1 MVTPTNGLL
10 RLKGISGKEY
20 SYNIYISDVANAPVT
35 FSTVGQAVAGGQN
48 FIITPEPCEIKDIA
62 VTTGP
67 TVIFNLV
74 PYVNDVSSGQIMSL
88 ANVINTLQTRSFPAV
103 KINGGRKLTI
113 LQA

>member
-1 MVTPTNGLL
+1 MVTATNGLL
-10 RLKGISGKEY
+10 TLRGISGKDY
-20 SYNIYISDVANAPVT
+20 SYNIYISDVAAAPVT
-35 FSTVGQAVAGGQN
+35 FSTVGAAAAGSQN
-48 FIITPEPCEIKDIA
+48 FIITPEPCVISDIS

-74 PYVNDVSSGQIMSL
+74 PYVNDVSSGQIIAL
-88 ANVINTLQTRSFPAV
+88 ANVINTIQNRSFPQV